1 MGVMK
6 INPGG
11 MLDPKEIV
19 GRNREIARYW
29 VVLERQGLVLGGE
42 RRIGKT
48 HILKKMHEEGHPGLV
63 TVYQELEGIQSL
75 SELVRELYHAM
86 SALLRGAGKLKAAAL
101 DVWES
106 LVPHQIRSFD
116 LPQVRDNWK
125 ALLKSAVT
133 DALKVIPPEAKL
145 VLIWDEF
152 PLMVHNIKAR
162 EGADSAIQLLDVLRH
177 IRQIEPGGSRLRFLL
192 TGSIGLHHVLKSL
205 RAEGNANAPMND
217 MLRET
222 VPPMSEEDAFTLAT
236 RLLGEIDPEATR
248 AERFVPLA
256 REMVR
261 VVGGFPFYLQ
271 HVADRLSQLERPP
284 VVTDVDA
291 AVEDLVL
298 AAEDPG
304 NFNYNV
310 ERIKT
315 YYDERDAGVALAILG
330 AIAAKD
336 RSLGIAAL
344 HKAVGRENESA
355 TTEHVREVCAL
366 LVQDHCLERVTG
378 KKPASYDFRWPLVKR
393 WWQRHRL

>member
-1 MGVMK
+1 MR

-19 GRNREIARYW
+19 GRDREIARYW
-29 VVLERQGLVLGGE
+29 SVLGRQGLLLGGE

-48 HILKKMHEEGHPGLV
+48 HILRKMHEEGHPGFV

-75 SELVRELYHAM
+75 SELVRELYHAV
-86 SALLRGAGKLKAAAL
+86 SALLRGAGKLKAATL
-101 DVWES
+101 DMWES
-106 LVPHQIRSFD
+106 LVPPQIKSFD
-116 LPQVRDNWK
+116 LPQVKDNWK
-125 ALLKSAVT
+125 ALLKGAIT
-133 DALKVIPPEAKL
+133 DALKVVPPDDKL

-152 PLMVHNIKAR
+152 PLMVHNIKVR
-162 EGADSAIQLLDVLRH
+162 EGAESAIQLLDVLRH
-177 IRQIEPGGSRLRFLL
+177 IRQTEPGAGRLRLLL

-217 MLRET
+217 MLGET

-256 REMVR
+256 REMFR

-284 VVTDVDA
+284 AVKDVDA

-298 AAEDPG
+298 AAADPG

-310 ERIKT
+310 
-315 YYDERDAGVALAILG
+315 
-330 AIAAKD
+330 
-336 RSLGIAAL
+336 
-344 HKAVGRENESA
+344 
-355 TTEHVREVCAL
+355 
-366 LVQDHCLERVTG
+366 
-378 KKPASYDFRWPLVKR
+378 
-393 WWQRHRL
+393 